1 VNSSFPRHR
10 AGRAPAVNLGFVIL
24 ALLPLVL
31 AGCGGDKV
39 ETPAAYVNEVDA
51 WHAGRVERLRSDTGW
66 LTLVGLHELDATAV
80 NTLGSDPAATVRL
93 VDKAPARVG
102 DLACLEGRW
111 TFAADPSAAVTVA
124 DSAATP
130 VSALELATDRDG
142 SPTTLACG
150 SLLFFV
156 IEREGA
162 FFLRVKDRESE
173 VLRDFAGIDRY
184 PVDARWRVT
193 ARLEPGPGT
202 VKVPNVLGHETDE
215 PSPGTLVF
223 RLGGRECR
231 LTPTGKPGEELFLV
245 FGDAT
250 NGQGTY
256 GGGRFLSTP
265 APAADGTVEL
275 DFNRAYNPPCVFTPY
290 ATCPLPGKGNTLKV
304 AVEAG
309 EKVWGEH

>member
-1 VNSSFPRHR
+1 MNATTPRHR
-10 AGRAPAVNLGFVIL
+10 PISAPVLFL
-24 ALLPLVL
+24 ALAAL
-31 AGCGGDKV
+31 ALQGCGGGKV
-39 ETPAAYVNEVDA
+39 ETTAEYAAEVDA
-51 WHAGRVERLRSDTGW
+51 WHAQRLARLRSDTGW
-66 LTLVGLHELDATAV
+66 LTLVGLHELDAAGV
-80 NTLGSDPAATVRL
+80 NTLGSDPSATVRL

-102 DLACLEGRW
+102 DLARLDGIW
-111 TFAADPSAAVTVA
+111 TFAADPGAAVTTA
-124 DSAATP
+124 DSAAAP
-130 VSALELATDRDG
+130 VTALVVATDRDG
-142 SPTTLACG
+142 APTTLACG

-156 IEREGA
+156 IERDGA

-173 VLRDFAGIDRY
+173 VLRGFAGIERF
-184 PVDARWRVT
+184 PVDARWRVQ

-250 NGQGTY
+250 NGKGTY
-256 GGGRFLSTP
+256 GGGRFLSAP
-265 APAADGTVEL
+265 APAADGTVTL
-275 DFNRAYNPPCVFTPY
+275 DFNQAYNPPCVFTPY
-290 ATCPLPGKGNTLKV
+290 ATCPLPGRDNTLKV

>member
-1 VNSSFPRHR
+1 MSR
-10 AGRAPAVNLGFVIL
+10 AIIPAIAAM
-24 ALLPLVL
+24 ALT
-31 AGCGGDKV
+31 GCGDGKV
-39 ETPAAYVNEVDA
+39 ETPAAYVAEVDA

-66 LTLVGLHELDATAV
+66 LTLVGLHELDPARV

-102 DLACLEGRW
+102 ELASLDGRW
-111 TFAADPSAAVTVA
+111 TFAAEPGAAVTLA
-124 DSAATP
+124 DSASTP
-130 VSALELATDRDG
+130 VTALEMVTDRAG
-142 SPTTLACG
+142 APTTLACG
-150 SLLFFV
+150 PLVFFV
-156 IEREGA
+156 IERQGA

-173 VLRDFAGIDRY
+173 VLRGFAGIDRY
-184 PVDARWRVT
+184 PVDARWRVQ

-202 VKVPNVLGHETDE
+202 VKVPDVLGHETEE

-223 RLGGRECR
+223 KLDGRECR
-231 LTPTGKPGEELFLV
+231 LTPTGRPGEALFLV

-256 GGGRFLSTP
+256 GGGRFLSAP
-265 APAADGTVEL
+265 APAADGTVTL
-275 DFNRAYNPPCVFTPY
+275 DFNQAYNPPCVFTPY

-304 AVEAG
+304 AVAAG